1 MFGAPVPG
9 DCHGRGVGQLTGKR
23 AQAGNNRSHAN
34 NKSKRRWRPNLQWK
48 RTCVPELGRS
58 VRLRISASA
67 IRTLI
72 RKGLMQFLKD
82 EGLALREVT

>member
-1 MFGAPVPG
+1 MARV
-9 DCHGRGVGQLTGKR
+9 CQLTGKR

-34 NKSKRRWRPNLQWK
+34 NKSKRRWQPNVQWK
-48 RTCVPELGRS
+48 RIYVPELGRS

-67 IRTLI
+67 IRTLN

-82 EGLALREVT
+82 EGLTLRDVT